1 MENYKKEG
9 GARIRATVCE
19 RQIGSE
25 LIGDLSLPDYQPE
38 IKRLLRVKATVS
50 PPDCYVSVGGVE
62 LSGVVDYRILYA
74 GHDGAL
80 YCATHAQDYRFDLPI
95 ELPAD
100 FDIGEGLTCD
110 AETVAEAVAA
120 RVSSP
125 RRLSLRCKLR
135 SDVRTWGTRTVEES
149 LDAVEESSLER
160 LFGEAVCGEFFGGVS
175 EPFVLGD
182 EILLDSQRKDLRV
195 VSAEG
200 QVFVSEAMAGSNC
213 VICRGEVC
221 VKLLC
226 TQDGGDAGASVQ
238 LRKLPFSQTVLVD
251 GCEVNC
257 DCAAHGVCSE
267 VQVNV
272 EEGRIVCD
280 VTCRL
285 QARAQR
291 NRQIRYT
298 RDLYSTEAEG
308 EPHYTEL
315 IMPTAVRCLNGNF
328 SLNKTMTLEEAGVRA
343 GMGVVD
349 VSMSAG
355 SAALEQVGG
364 RYVLS
369 GKCRCSLILFDGEEM
384 SAQELEL
391 PYRYEPDPINERIS
405 DCLSTVDVVSCRA
418 RLDGER
424 ISLDAELAVCAAM
437 RGESRVRI
445 LSEMRFGDAVPKRS
459 ASYTICYPAKGDSL
473 WSIAKRYHRSVDA
486 LSEANALNGAPAADS
501 PDSLSGVVYLLV

>member
-50 PPDCYVSVGGVE
+50 PPDCYVGVGGVE

-74 GHDGAL
+74 GHDGSL
-80 YCATHAQDYRFDLPI
+80 YCATHAQDYRFDLPL

-135 SDVRTWGTRTVEES
+135 SDVRAWGTRTVEEE

-160 LFGEAVCGEFFGGVS
+160 LFGEATCGEFFGGVS
-175 EPFVLGD
+175 DSFVLGD
-182 EILLDSQRKDLRV
+182 EILLDSQWKDLRV

-200 QVFVSEAMAGSNC
+200 QVFVSEAMAGSGC

-226 TQDGGDAGASVQ
+226 AHDGDAGASVQ
-238 LRKLPFSQTVLVD
+238 LRKLPFSQTVAVD

-257 DCAAHGVCSE
+257 ECAAHGVCSE

-272 EEGRIVCD
+272 EEGRMICD

-291 NRQIRYT
+291 NREIRYT

-308 EPHYTEL
+308 ESRYAEL

-343 GMGVVD
+343 GMSVID
-349 VSMSAG
+349 VSMTP
-355 SAALEQVGG
+355 AAATLERSGG
-364 RYVLS
+364 RCILS

-391 PYRYEPDPINERIS
+391 PYRYETDPIGEEITDS
-405 DCLSTVDVVSCRA
+405 ISTVDAISCRA
-418 RLDGER
+418 RVDGER
-424 ISLDAELAVCAAM
+424 ISLDAELAVCAVM
-437 RGESRVRI
+437 RGASRVLA

-473 WSIAKRYHRSVDA
+473 WSIAKRYHRSVDS
-486 LSEANALNGAPAADS
+486 LSEINALNGAPAADS